1 MMKTQ
6 LMTLGVLSLL
16 VAATACSN
24 HREADEPSGLA
35 RTVQF
40 HAGVPASKTA
50 FGEADG
56 DSYPTYWT
64 ANDTRVKISLNAGE
78 AAEAVVTPS
87 SDGRTADFETEVDP
101 SSAPAPYRFYAV
113 SPASAAEA
121 MSPSRKAGFRLS
133 RRLWRDPWT
142 RLRRFS
148 LPNRPPSRP
157 CLLR

>member
-64 ANDTRVKISLNAGE
+64 ANDTRVRAAPGGSLTSPGGFFFTGGLLA
-78 AAEAVVTPS
+78 
-87 SDGRTADFETEVDP
+87 DGSGA
-101 SSAPAPYRFYAV
+101 
-113 SPASAAEA
+113 
-121 MSPSRKAGFRLS
+121 
-133 RRLWRDPWT
+133 
-142 RLRRFS
+142 
-148 LPNRPPSRP
+148 
-157 CLLR
+157 